1 MERASLEADVIIVG
15 AGPAG
20 LATAIQLKKN
30 APEHSVL
37 VVDKGSEVGA
47 HIISGAVIDP
57 SGLDALL
64 PEWREDPACP
74 LTTQVSSESFCWLTS
89 KRSWSIPPWLLPAS
103 LHNRG
108 NFVGS
113 LGNLTKYLA
122 KKAESLGV
130 DIYPC
135 VAGAEVLYD
144 DSGAVIGIQT
154 GDMGVS
160 KDGSP
165 KSTFMPGMQLLGK
178 YTLFA
183 EGARGHL
190 TKRLMARFKLDANS
204 QPQMYGIGLKE
215 LWRVRPE
222 SFRPG
227 YIQHTLGW
235 PLDGKTAGGSFLYHF
250 GEYHV
255 SVGFV
260 VHLTYTNPTLSPF
273 DEFQRFKNH
282 PSLKALFQGGER
294 LSYGARA
301 ISSGG
306 WQSVPT
312 LAFPGGALVG
322 CAAGFVNVPRIKGTH
337 NAIFSGILCAD
348 HVHQALKNGRRR
360 DTLTTYEE
368 AWRHSPIGQD
378 LWPVRNLKPLWS
390 RWGTVLGVGLG
401 GIDLWWQRW
410 KLPSLFGTV
419 GYKKADYAT
428 LELIK
433 NVQKR
438 DYPPPDGLVSFD
450 KPSSLFLSNTAHEE
464 DQPCHLI
471 LGDPNIP
478 IRDNLPRYGEPA
490 QLYCP
495 AGVYEVVESQ
505 GNPHFIINP
514 TNCLHCKV
522 CDIKDPAQNIT
533 WIPPEAG
540 GGPNYQ
546 DM

>member
-20 LATAIQLKKN
+20 LSAAIQLKKK
-30 APEHSVL
+30 APEYSVL

-64 PEWREDPACP
+64 PEWREDPECP
-74 LTTQVSSESFCWLTS
+74 LTTPVSHESFCWLTS
-89 KRSWSIPPWLLPAS
+89 KHSWPIPLWLLPAP

-108 NFVGS
+108 SFVGS
-113 LGNLTKYLA
+113 LGTLTKYLA
-122 KKAESLGV
+122 RKAEGLGV

-135 VAGAEVLYD
+135 VAGAEILYN

-154 GDMGVS
+154 GDMGVHQ
-160 KDGSP
+160 DGTP
-165 KSTFMPGMQLLGK
+165 KSTFMPGMHLLGK

-190 TKRLMARFKLDANS
+190 TKRVVARFNLDANS
-204 QPQMYGIGLKE
+204 QPHMYSIGLKE
-215 LWRVRPE
+215 LWRIRPE
-222 SFRPG
+222 HFRPG
-227 YIQHTLGW
+227 SIHHTVGW
-235 PLDGKTAGGSFLYHF
+235 PLDGKTSGGSFLYHF
-250 GEYHV
+250 GENLV

-260 VHLTYTNPTLSPF
+260 IHLNYTNPTLSPF

-282 PSLKALFQGGER
+282 PSLKTLFEGGER

-348 HVHQALKNGRRR
+348 HVLDALKNGRTQ
-360 DTLTTYEE
+360 DTLTSYNK
-368 AWRHSPIGQD
+368 AWRHSPIGKD
-378 LWPVRNLKPLWS
+378 LWPVRNFKPLWS
-390 RWGTVLGVGLG
+390 RWGTLFGLGLG

-419 GYKKADYAT
+419 THKKADYAT
-428 LELIK
+428 LKLIK
-433 NVQKR
+433 NVKR
-438 DYPPPDGLVSFD
+438 YAYPPPDGVRSFD
-450 KPSSLFLSNTAHEE
+450 KPSSLFLSNTAHDE
-464 DQPCHLI
+464 DQPCHL
-471 LGDPNIP
+471 LLRDPEIP

-495 AGVYEVVESQ
+495 AGVYEVLQSQ
-505 GNPHFIINP
+505 CEARFIINS

>member
-20 LATAIQLKKN
+20 LSAAIHLKKKV
-30 APEHSVL
+30 PETSVL
-37 VVDKGSEVGA
+37 VVDKGSEIGA
-47 HIISGAVIDP
+47 HILSGAVIDP

-64 PEWREDPACP
+64 PEWREDPDCP
-74 LTTQVSSESFCWLTS
+74 LTTPVSHESFSWLTP
-89 KRSWSIPPWLLPAS
+89 KRSWPIPLWLLPAP
-103 LHNRG
+103 LHNQG

-122 KKAESLGV
+122 KKAERLGV

-135 VAGAEVLYD
+135 VAGAEILYD
-144 DSGAVIGIQT
+144 DSGAVRGIQT
-154 GDMGVS
+154 GDMGVG
-160 KDGSP
+160 KDGTP
-165 KSTFMPGMQLLGK
+165 KSTFMPGMHLLGK

-190 TKRLMARFKLDANS
+190 TKRLVARFNLHAKS
-204 QPQMYGIGLKE
+204 QPHMYSIGLKE

-222 SFRPG
+222 YFRPG
-227 YIQHTLGW
+227 SIHHTLGW
-235 PLDGKTAGGSFLYHF
+235 PLDGRTSGGSFLYHF
-250 GEYHV
+250 GENLV

-260 VHLTYTNPTLSPF
+260 IHLNYTNPTLSPF

-282 PSLKALFQGGER
+282 PSLKTLFQGSER

-348 HVHQALKNGRRR
+348 HVCHALKKGRAR
-360 DTLTTYEE
+360 DTLMSYNDS
-368 AWRHSPIGQD
+368 WRHSPIGQD
-378 LWPVRNLKPLWS
+378 LWPVRNFKPLWS
-390 RWGTVLGVGLG
+390 RWGTLLGLALG
-401 GIDLWWQRW
+401 GLDLWWQRW
-410 KLPSLFGTV
+410 NLPSLFGTV
-419 GYKKADYAT
+419 KHKKADYAT
-428 LELIK
+428 LKLLK
-433 NVQKR
+433 NVKK
-438 DYPPPDGLVSFD
+438 YTYSPPDGVRFFD
-450 KPSSLFLSNTAHEE
+450 KPSSLFLSNTAHHE
-464 DQPCHLI
+464 DQPCHL
-471 LGDPNIP
+471 LLRDPEIP

-495 AGVYEVVESQ
+495 AGVYEVVHSRGETR
-505 GNPHFIINP
+505 FVINA